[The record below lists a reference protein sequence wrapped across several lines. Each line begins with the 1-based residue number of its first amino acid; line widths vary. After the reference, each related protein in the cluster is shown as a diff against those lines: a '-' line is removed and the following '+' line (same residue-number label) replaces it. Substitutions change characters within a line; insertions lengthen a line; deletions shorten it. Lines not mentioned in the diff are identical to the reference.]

1 MSKQRKCKSCLK
13 NYLPKFQKYDIEEFQ
28 NLTNKTTLDKELID
42 NKFRHYIEYK
52 GDETLF
58 LCEVYETIKSND
70 RLKDIYDDFRIELF
84 DNVSARLINDIFKE
98 DIIFDYK
105 FGRNL
110 FNMLVPINWIITK
123 YRDTN
128 IAKLFKEKK
137 YSYSFA
143 NGLLDNIQINQTFSD
158 NYIYEENLDKLYES
172 EINII
177 KSEFEGN
184 KKFRKA
190 VEGGRSIID
199 YDINELICILN
210 NAIYNMSFDQIAY
223 LIDSGVLVACN
234 DTKTYKFNFGPLQK
248 VFDFV
253 TSKMISQAQ
262 TVDNFK
268 NKAAK
273 ELFETIEWH
282 IGYGNKDNLNLFSYI
297 YDKYYT
303 DNADICGECVINV
316 TRQLINDGILGLSDT
331 RLYFIESRHEINS
344 RMRENAEFKEM
355 KIILIILGILTII
368 ASIILKTK
376 LLLYAY
382 FIYLFYHIIQRI
394 IKRKR

>member
-1 MSKQRKCKSCLK
+1 MSKQRKCQSCLK
-13 NYLPKFQKYDIEEFQ
+13 NYLPQIQKYDIEEFQ
-28 NLTNKTTLDKELID
+28 NLTNNTTLDKELID
-42 NKFRHYIEYK
+42 NKFRHYIKYK
-52 GDETLF
+52 GDEKHF

-70 RLKDIYDDFRIELF
+70 KLKDIYDDFRIELF
-84 DNVSARLINDIFKE
+84 DNVSARLINDIFKQN
-98 DIIFDYK
+98 IIFDYK

-110 FNMLVPINWIITK
+110 FNMLVPINWIITR
-123 YRDTN
+123 YRDVN

-158 NYIYEENLDKLYES
+158 NYIYKENLNKLYES

-177 KSEFEGN
+177 KSEFEEN

-190 VEGGRSIID
+190 VEEERSMID
-199 YDINELICILN
+199 YYINELICILN

-234 DTKTYKFNFGPLQK
+234 DTKTYKFNFGPFQK

-253 TSKMISQAQ
+253 TSKIVSQAQ
-262 TVDNFK
+262 TVDNFN

-273 ELFETIEWH
+273 ELFETIERH
-282 IGYGNKDNLNLFSYI
+282 VSYGDENNRFFCI

-303 DNADICGECVINV
+303 DDEGFCGECVINV
-316 TRQLINDGILGLSDT
+316 IRQLINDGILGLSDT
-331 RLYFIESRHEINS
+331 RLYFIENRHEIKS
-344 RMRENAEFKEM
+344 RMRENAEFKKL
-355 KIILIILGILTII
+355 KIILIVLGVLTII